1 MLENKPQ
8 QHLISYLSESTDHL
22 FWKIFRSH
30 ADNLTRLPTIM
41 YYFSEVSI
49 VIILVTYLFFLNYC
63 IWLAI
68 QGITEFQPTKLPL
81 GDFKRKKLLAH
92 FGEDNNNKQ

>member
-1 MLENKPQ
+1 
-8 QHLISYLSESTDHL
+8 
-22 FWKIFRSH
+22 
-30 ADNLTRLPTIM
+30 M

-68 QGITEFQPTKLPL
+68 QGITEFQSTKLPL